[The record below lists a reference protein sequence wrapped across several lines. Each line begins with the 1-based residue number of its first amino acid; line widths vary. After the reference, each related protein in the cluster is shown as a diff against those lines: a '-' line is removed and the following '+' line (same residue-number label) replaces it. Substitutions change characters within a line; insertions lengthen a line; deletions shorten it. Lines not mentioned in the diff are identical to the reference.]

1 MSSQI
6 KYIVMK
12 KNNGISLTKYLKV
25 IVATTL
31 ISLFSISS
39 QAQDT
44 KGQAVVSSETV
55 TATVVKVNQKTRE
68 VTVKTDKGKEYTFV
82 AGDQVKNLAQV
93 KKGDIITA
101 VYTEAIAYEVKKHGT
116 PGVQT
121 TTATAAAKPGEK
133 PAGGVAQQTTVTVT
147 ITAIDPK
154 APTVTFMG
162 PRGNKETV
170 KVRDPK
176 NLNGVKV
183 GDMVDITYTEALAIT
198 VDEAPKK

>member
-1 MSSQI
+1 
-6 KYIVMK
+6 MK
-12 KNNGISLTKYLKV
+12 KGTEIFSVQGFK
-25 IVATTL
+25 TTAAAAL
-31 ISLFSISS
+31 ISLFSIANV

-44 KGQAVVSSETV
+44 KGQAVVSTETV
-55 TATVVKVNQKTRE
+55 TATVVSVNQKTRE
-68 VTVKTDKGKEYTFV
+68 VTVKMENGDVHSFI
-82 AGDQVKNLAQV
+82 AGDEVKNLPQV

-116 PGVQT
+116 AGMT
-121 TTATAAAKPGEK
+121 TTSAAQSAQPGSK
-133 PAGGVAQQTTVTVT
+133 PAAVMAQQTTVTVK
-147 ITAIDPK
+147 ITAIDTQ

-162 PRGNKETV
+162 PKGNKETI

-183 GDMVDITYTEALAIT
+183 GDMVDITYTESLAIK

>member
-1 MSSQI
+1 
-6 KYIVMK
+6 MK
-12 KNNGISLTKYLKV
+12 KSTEIFLVRGFK
-25 IVATTL
+25 TTAAAAL
-31 ISLFSISS
+31 ISLFSIANV

-44 KGQAVVSSETV
+44 KGQAVVSTETV
-55 TATVVKVNQKTRE
+55 TATVVSVNQKTRE
-68 VTVKTDKGKEYTFV
+68 VTVKMENGNVHSFI
-82 AGDQVKNLAQV
+82 AGDEVKNLPQV

-116 PGVQT
+116 AGVTT
-121 TTATAAAKPGEK
+121 TTAATSAKPGSK
-133 PAGGVAQQTTVTVT
+133 PAAVMAQQTTVTVR
-147 ITAIDPK
+147 ITAIDTQ

-162 PRGNKETV
+162 PKGNKETI

-183 GDMVDITYTEALAIT
+183 GDMVDITYTESLAIK

>member
-1 MSSQI
+1 
-6 KYIVMK
+6 MK
-12 KNNGISLTKYLKV
+12 KNTGKSLAEYFKATAA
-25 IVATTL
+25 VAL
-31 ISLFSISS
+31 ISLCSMGI

-44 KGQAVVSSETV
+44 KGQAVMSSETV
-55 TATVVKVNQKTRE
+55 TATVLKVNQKTRE
-68 VTVKTDKGKEYTFV
+68 VTIKTKDGKEHTFV
-82 AGDQVKNLAQV
+82 AGDNVKNLAQV

-116 PGVQT
+116 AGVQT
-121 TTATAAAKPGEK
+121 TTAAASAKPGEK

-147 ITAIDPK
+147 ITAIDKK
-154 APTVTFMG
+154 AETVTFMG

-183 GDMVDITYTEALAIT
+183 GDMVDITYTEALAIR